1 MSRYAVKFTKNGFLK
16 YTSHLDMLRLFK
28 RIIKRADIR
37 LKYSQGFNPHPKMGF
52 AQPLSLGYESMCEL
66 LEIETSTD
74 YMCEDIRERLS
85 SRLPEGIS
93 VKAVRLL
100 SDNGK
105 SLAASCFAAEY
116 FIAVP
121 VDESFSGKEK
131 KLTQDYLSQKEI
143 MVFKKQKKSKEMKEI
158 NIRGKIRDM
167 DVTFVDNNYIMT
179 ITVDCGSESNLSP
192 ELVISSFLD
201 FSGINTERSEIEVM
215 RRKLLF
221 RDYDFM

>member
-1 MSRYAVKFTKNGFLK
+1 
-16 YTSHLDMLRLFK
+16 
-28 RIIKRADIR
+28 
-37 LKYSQGFNPHPKMGF
+37 
-52 AQPLSLGYESMCEL
+52 
-66 LEIETSTD
+66 
-74 YMCEDIRERLS
+74 
-85 SRLPEGIS
+85 
-93 VKAVRLL
+93 
-100 SDNGK
+100 
-105 SLAASCFAAEY
+105 
-116 FIAVP
+116 
-121 VDESFSGKEK
+121 
-131 KLTQDYLSQKEI
+131 
-143 MVFKKQKKSKEMKEI
+143 MKEI